1 MHGDE
6 HTRRRPKHRGRRG
19 ERDDELERHDG
30 QHARHKPIPHR
41 PILKGGRV
49 LGLGQR
55 LGVVKWGRR
64 GRGILLADEGGRGAG
79 GAGSRGRHSLK
90 ARHRGGSSG
99 GSAGRTVTAHGIAAA
114 RCAARA
120 TRAAAARAACR
131 ACSRLAGAL
140 CCAWRSLP

>member
-90 ARHRGGSSG
+90 ARHWGGVERRECG
-99 GSAGRTVTAHGIAAA
+99 AHRHGA
-114 RCAARA
+114 RHR
-120 TRAAAARAACR
+120 CR
-131 ACSRLAGAL
+131 ALRGAGDAGGG
-140 CCAWRSLP
+140 AGEGGAEHART